1 MQASHWQEVQKLFD
15 ASLRLPP
22 DERTSFL
29 ARACGDDQSLLSAVT
44 TMLDRHQQ
52 SSAGGAGS
60 TITSNKVIPSLIG
73 KTVGP
78 YYIEARIGVGGM
90 GVVYKAQDTRLN
102 RHIALK
108 CLPLN
113 MVGDKIARERFINEA
128 KAASRL
134 DHPNIC
140 GVYDVGE
147 LDDGQLYMAIPFYDG
162 NTLAD
167 TIKNGTLTHTDAI
180 NIIHDVAQGLKVAH
194 QNQIVHRDIK
204 PANIMLTNDGA
215 VKILDFGVAKMAG
228 TDMTGTGVSVGTAAY
243 MSPEQLMGSPVD
255 HRADIWALG
264 AVLYE
269 MLTGK
274 RAFSGEN
281 SYAMVYAIINSEP
294 DFALDIP
301 ASLLPLLKKSLAR
314 NVDDRCVDADEF
326 IHQLFADDELQEQ
339 SAQTGHRIPIMNT
352 VKTGWDQNQLDL
364 IAKVFT
370 RYLGPIAIVVVKKE
384 AALTDD
390 LDKLLNTLASKLD
403 NDEQKQKFI
412 SRVHKKLQ
420 NPNSLSSTTQD
431 MVTEISPQE
440 AARIEEAFRYHVG
453 PIASALLKRAMQR
466 HATYDNLVT
475 ALSEKLETDKEKQ
488 TFLKKLGLD
497 EKNK

>member
-1 MQASHWQEVQKLFD
+1 MQASNWQDVQELFD
-15 ASLRLPP
+15 KALRLPP
-22 DERTSFL
+22 RERASFL
-29 ARACGDDQSLLSAVT
+29 ADACGDDQSLLAEVS
-44 TMLDRHQQ
+44 TMLDLHHK
-52 SSAGGAGS
+52 SSGGAKS
-60 TITSNKVIPSLIG
+60 AHVSSQSAPSLIG

-78 YYIEARIGVGGM
+78 YYIEGRIGVGGM

-102 RHIALK
+102 RCIALK
-108 CLPLN
+108 CLPPS
-113 MVGDKIARERFINEA
+113 MVGDKNARERFINEA

-147 LDDGQLYMAIPFYDG
+147 LDDGQLYMAIPYYDG

-167 TIKNGTLTHTDAI
+167 TIKKSGTLTPTDAI

-228 TDMTGTGVSVGTAAY
+228 MDMTGTGVSVGTAAY
-243 MSPEQLMGSPVD
+243 MSPEQLMGSHVD

-274 RAFSGEN
+274 RAFTGEN

-301 ASLLPLLKKSLAR
+301 ASLVLLLRKSLAR
-314 NVDDRCVDADEF
+314 NADDRCVDVDDF
-326 IHQLFADDELQEQ
+326 IHQLFSDDELQQQ
-339 SAQTGHRIPIMNT
+339 SAQTGHRIPLAST
-352 VKTGWDQNQLDL
+352 VKTGWDQSQLDL

-370 RYLGPIAIVVVKKE
+370 RYIGPIAIVVVKKE
-384 AALTDD
+384 ASLTDD
-390 LDKLLNTLASKLD
+390 LEKLLTRLANKLD

-412 SRVHKKLQ
+412 RRVHRKLQ
-420 NPNSLSSTTQD
+420 NPDSLSNTTQD
-431 MVTEISPQE
+431 TVAQISPQE
-440 AARIEEAFRYHVG
+440 AEKIEEAFRYHVG
-453 PIASALLKRAMQR
+453 PIATALLKRAMQR
-466 HATYDNLVT
+466 HYTYENLVLD
-475 ALSEKLETDKEKQ
+475 LSEKIEANNEKQ
-488 TFLKKLGLD
+488 IFLKKLGLD
-497 EKNK
+497 GSIK